1 MTYHLRSG
9 LSVFAARGAAGY
21 ALAGSDSAGSR
32 AAQARASNPE
42 QPADQV
48 GPSPVGQA
56 NPKSAYDKLR
66 PSRSRTPS
74 LATLRVTEMVRPAGG

>member
-1 MTYHLRSG
+1 MRVTYHLRSG

-56 NPKSAYDKLR
+56 NPKSAYDQLR
-66 PSRSRTPS
+66 PMSVADS
-74 LATLRVTEMVRPAGG
+74 LPVT

>member
-1 MTYHLRSG
+1 M
-9 LSVFAARGAAGY
+9 FAARGAAGY

-56 NPKSAYDKLR
+56 NPDQNYRLVAQACYGRGPPGTVLTSE
-66 PSRSRTPS
+66 
-74 LATLRVTEMVRPAGG
+74 LARVMA